1 MAGFKRKAS
10 HQRCA
15 VRVTYSRNTVKGQW
29 RAHGRYVGRDSAT
42 DLEQVHS
49 PGFDGKRVH
58 LDMSTILD
66 GWQRAGDERL
76 WKLIISPEF
85 GERIDLVK
93 LTRELLASMSQQLK
107 RPIEWAAVAHYNT
120 EHPHVHVALRGMDG
134 NGEPLRLDRDYIKCG
149 IRAVAEDLCTRQLGH
164 RTERDATE
172 ASAREVRKQRYTSL
186 DREISRFKNA
196 AVDSNTGFV
205 ATPGSCG
212 VSRRQYLAERLMFL
226 EKAGLSTKS
235 GPNSWQVRND
245 FENVLRAMQW
255 ANDRQK
261 TMAAHGVLMSDQRL
275 PFALLDLRTLRSAE
289 GRVLV
294 HGEEEDGRDAGRR
307 YLLLEGTDAR
317 VYYVPYAPEIETARN
332 EGRLGTNS
340 FIRLRKIFVGGKPA
354 LEAEDFGPAEAIL
367 RNRQHLDNA
376 ARAFISR
383 GIIPTDDGWA
393 GWLGRYQA
401 AVRQRSMV
409 IERDGLRRPDGVGRV
424 R

>member
-1 MAGFKRKAS
+1 
-10 HQRCA
+10 
-15 VRVTYSRNTVKGQW
+15 
-29 RAHGRYVGRDSAT
+29 
-42 DLEQVHS
+42 
-49 PGFDGKRVH
+49 
-58 LDMSTILD
+58 
-66 GWQRAGDERL
+66 
-76 WKLIISPEF
+76 
-85 GERIDLVK
+85 
-93 LTRELLASMSQQLK
+93 
-107 RPIEWAAVAHYNT
+107 
-120 EHPHVHVALRGMDG
+120 
-134 NGEPLRLDRDYIKCG
+134 
-149 IRAVAEDLCTRQLGH
+149 
-164 RTERDATE
+164 
-172 ASAREVRKQRYTSL
+172 
-186 DREISRFKNA
+186 
-196 AVDSNTGFV
+196 
-205 ATPGSCG
+205 
-212 VSRRQYLAERLMFL
+212 
-226 EKAGLSTKS
+226 
-235 GPNSWQVRND
+235 
-245 FENVLRAMQW
+245 
-255 ANDRQK
+255 
-261 TMAAHGVLMSDQRL
+261 VLMSDQRL